1 MIPITLVIFSALILI
16 ICLLVTNH
24 LITKTSRKQLDM
36 SMRHMVLL
44 RGLLG
49 PGQHY
54 TVLIDL
60 NGDILDVAPS
70 VRSINGMETK
80 ALINRPLD
88 LLMQD
93 IPDVSLPD
101 MWHRIRNQEK
111 SYPLHIRGELRNGT
125 TFDRPVTVQPIHVN
139 DAIVGFVLKDPN
151 QEDGASEVRT
161 EDTTSELAHANA
173 KSEAIIESIGE
184 GVIVT
189 DKEGRITTLNKA
201 AKELLQIDETAVG
214 SPVSESMP
222 LEDEHS
228 AMVIPSAHP
237 LMQSLTDKRRVM
249 DRSLR
254 IVRGDL
260 SKISLAITASPVLV
274 DGTVIGGVGVFRDIT
289 HEKDI
294 DRAKTEFVSL
304 ASHQLRTPLTTIS
317 WYTEL
322 ILGTDSGN
330 LTDEQRNYLEVIY
343 QGNRRMIDLVNA
355 LLNVSRL
362 ELGTLL
368 IEPEPTDLKQL
379 CNNVLRDVEPLIRE
393 KKHRVQFDFDESI
406 ESVKVDP
413 RLMTMIVQNL
423 LTNAIKYTPEEG
435 FVSLEILKRYPDV
448 MLRVSDTGFGIPVD
462 QQDRIF
468 SKLFRAENVTSRNTE
483 GTGLGLYIVKSIMD
497 HAGGRVWF
505 ESEENKGTTFYV
517 TIPLEGMK
525 SRSGS
530 KSLT

>member
-1 MIPITLVIFSALILI
+1 
-16 ICLLVTNH
+16 
-24 LITKTSRKQLDM
+24 
-36 SMRHMVLL
+36 MRHMVLL

-54 TVLIDL
+54 MVLIDV

-70 VRSINGMETK
+70 VRSVNGIETK
-80 ALINRPLD
+80 ELINRSLD
-88 LLMQD
+88 LLVQD
-93 IPDVSLPD
+93 IPGVSLPD
-101 MWHRIRNQEK
+101 MWHRLRNQEEP
-111 SYPLHIRGELRNGT
+111 YPLQVRGELRNGT
-125 TFDRPVTVQPIHVN
+125 KFEHPAMLQPILVN
-139 DAIVGFVLKDPN
+139 DALVGFVLKNAD
-151 QEDGASEVRT
+151 QDDAGEVKQGG
-161 EDTTSELAHANA
+161 TTSALVHANA

-189 DKEGRITTLNKA
+189 DAEGKIVTLNKA
-201 AKELLQIDETAVG
+201 AKELLQIDEAAIG
-214 SPVSESMP
+214 SSITDAML

-237 LMQSLTDKRRVM
+237 LIQSLRDKRRVM
-249 DRSLR
+249 ERSFR
-254 IVRGDL
+254 IVRSDMV
-260 SKISLAITASPVLV
+260 KVSLAITASPVLV
-274 DGTVIGGVGVFRDIT
+274 DGDVIGGVGVFRDIT
-289 HEKDI
+289 HERDI

-322 ILGTDSGN
+322 ILGTDADN

-393 KKHRVQFDFDESI
+393 KKHRVQFNFDESI
-406 ESVKVDP
+406 ESIKVDP

-435 FVSLEILKRYPDV
+435 FVSLDIVKRYPDV
-448 MLRVSDTGFGIPVD
+448 MIRVSDSGFGIPVD

-468 SKLFRAENVTSRNTE
+468 SKLFRAENVTARNTE
-483 GTGLGLYIVKSIMD
+483 GTGLGLYIVKSILD